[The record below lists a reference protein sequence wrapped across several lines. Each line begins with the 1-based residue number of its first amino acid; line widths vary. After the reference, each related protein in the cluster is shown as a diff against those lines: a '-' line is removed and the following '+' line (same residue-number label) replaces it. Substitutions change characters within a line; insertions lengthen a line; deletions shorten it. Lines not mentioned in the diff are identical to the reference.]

1 MDTIIIKGCLNG
13 GRGREENPNVPWT
26 PQEVA
31 DEAVRCFNAGASIVH
46 VHARTPDGGISYDP
60 AWYTETDALIRA
72 RCDLV
77 LNHTT
82 AREEG
87 VPVESVN
94 RYLLETP
101 HPVEMVSLNLGY
113 GVSWPLDSSTKQRRT
128 MIIPNSYE
136 DICATL
142 DACYSRGIFPES
154 TVHNGGM
161 LNNAITLLREGT
173 IRHSHY
179 FLVEPGGRMG

>member
-46 VHARTPDGGISYDP
+46 VHARTPDGGTSYDP

-82 AREEG
+82 AREES
-87 VPVESVN
+87 VPVESVT
-94 RYLLETP
+94 RYLLESP
-101 HPVEMVSLNLGY
+101 HPGRD
-113 GVSWPLDSSTKQRRT
+113 G
-128 MIIPNSYE
+128 IP
-136 DICATL
+136 
-142 DACYSRGIFPES
+142 
-154 TVHNGGM
+154 
-161 LNNAITLLREGT
+161 
-173 IRHSHY
+173 
-179 FLVEPGGRMG
+179 EPGVRR